1 MGLLHELNAQPLSH
15 IRAGSEFSLSKGFW
29 LKKPHCIRNML
40 SRTDVFLL

>member
-15 IRAGSEFSLSKGFW
+15 IRAESEFCLRKGYW